1 MWAHC
6 STALTFRTKPGGGNT
21 KLRTFGPANASI
33 TGDNEVKAMTYIPNH
48 VGMVSTEDS
57 RRILRAIFP
66 NYPELKPRYPVPALE
81 PIAPSPEEA
90 TL

>member
-1 MWAHC
+1 
-6 STALTFRTKPGGGNT
+6 
-21 KLRTFGPANASI
+21 
-33 TGDNEVKAMTYIPNH
+33 MTYIPNY

-66 NYPELKPRYPVPALE
+66 NYPELKPCNPVPALE
-81 PIAPSPEEA
+81 PIAASPEKA